1 MTSSALATIYKL
13 TTTFKARGDFG
24 RGLSSGNSPLCSD
37 PMDPASIVQLTQGS
51 LSLAL
56 QCGHA
61 VKTLSDITTK
71 CKNTKISITSMAQN
85 VDVIQLA
92 WSEMGEWCER
102 YESRNTPED
111 KMFLERLRRSLDNGT
126 LVMTALEQDLK
137 PYQTNNLSFKQR
149 SRFIWNENTLRDH
162 QDRISH
168 QATAMNCLMQAIQLK
183 SIIARSQLLEEVK
196 PILSKSD
203 ESAYSIV
210 PSRMSSRISKSTS
223 HTSVSHEDAEMSYRR
238 LSFED
243 DLFTAKVYKRNY
255 RNPMINRLFR
265 SSASLS
271 AKSQALGNGY
281 RTLVYSER
289 SKSDQIPDAPKN
301 QQVHFQREF
310 VKEQAS
316 KTSSR
321 ADVEAL
327 FEDQEGAILLQ
338 ACHDADLKL
347 IESLLSGRG
356 TFAEETPFRRHL
368 LEEALEHAAV
378 NGDDSI
384 VRALLRFNVPVQYR
398 PWGKG
403 KERCG
408 WSPLQ
413 QAVNS
418 GDATMTCLL
427 IEAGADV
434 SSEISGSKPLHIAC
448 HIGDLNIMKL
458 LIDAGAPVSSTDR
471 LGFQPIHIVSAY
483 QEQASQIILLI
494 DRGAKFEAEDVH
506 TPSWQIRPLQL
517 SCLTGQVDN
526 AQALLERGAM
536 TDIGESLLH
545 MPLGIAIRQRHVAI
559 VALLLKYG
567 ANPNARSRSATG
579 DSLEATGMTPLCLLA
594 AQLGNGLGVAPY
606 DHDIL
611 DLLLKYKANFTAS
624 DDSGDQALHYLCKRQ
639 KSVFDRHVT
648 NRGLISTF
656 LSLRELDLKATDGQG
671 KSALFLAATKF
682 NFELVELLL
691 YNGAA
696 RPESSELFLISAIA
710 DGARRAQP
718 HLRQAIME
726 TMEILDPPRKKEKEK
741 VPRLA

>member
-1 MTSSALATIYKL
+1 
-13 TTTFKARGDFG
+13 
-24 RGLSSGNSPLCSD
+24 
-37 PMDPASIVQLTQGS
+37 MDPVSIVQLTQGS

-56 QCGHA
+56 KCGHA
-61 VKTLSDITTK
+61 VKTLSDIAAK
-71 CKNTKISITSMAQN
+71 YKNAEISITSMAQN

-92 WSEMGEWCER
+92 WSEMGDWCER
-102 YESRNTPED
+102 YEPRNASDD
-111 KMFLERLRRSLDNGT
+111 KIFLERLRRSLDNGT
-126 LVMTALEQDLK
+126 LVMTALEQDLR
-137 PYQTNNLSFKQR
+137 PYQTNNLSLKHR

-162 QDRISH
+162 QDRINH
-168 QATAMNCLMQAIQLK
+168 QATAMTCTMQAIQLR
-183 SIIARSQLLEEVK
+183 STIARSQLLEEVN
-196 PILSKSD
+196 PIFSKSD

-223 HTSVSHEDAEMSYRR
+223 HTSASHEDAEMSYRR

-347 IESLLSGRG
+347 VESLLSDWG

-378 NGDDSI
+378 NRDDSI
-384 VRALLRFNVPVQYR
+384 VSALLRFNVPVKYR

-403 KERCG
+403 KEPCG

-413 QAVNS
+413 QAVNN
-418 GDATMTCLL
+418 GDATMTSLL

-448 HIGDLNIMKL
+448 HIGGLNIMKL
-458 LIDAGAPVSSTDR
+458 LIDAGASVSSTDR

-494 DRGAKFEAEDVH
+494 DRGAKVEAEDVH
-506 TPSWQIRPLQL
+506 APSWQIRPLQL

-526 AQALLERGAM
+526 VQALLERGAM

-545 MPLGIAIRQRHVAI
+545 MPLGIAKRQRHVAI

-567 ANPNARSRSATG
+567 ANPNARSSSATG
-579 DSLEATGMTPLCLLA
+579 DSLETTGMTPPCLLA

-624 DDSGDQALHYLCKRQ
+624 DDSGNQALHYLCKRQ

-656 LSLRELDLKATDGQG
+656 LSSRKLDLKATDGQG
-671 KSALFLAATKF
+671 KSALFLAATNF

-691 YNGAA
+691 YKGAA
-696 RPESSELFLISAIA
+696 RSESSELFLISAIA
-710 DGARRAQP
+710 EVLERPSR
-718 HLRQAIME
+718 I
-726 TMEILDPPRKKEKEK
+726 
-741 VPRLA
+741 